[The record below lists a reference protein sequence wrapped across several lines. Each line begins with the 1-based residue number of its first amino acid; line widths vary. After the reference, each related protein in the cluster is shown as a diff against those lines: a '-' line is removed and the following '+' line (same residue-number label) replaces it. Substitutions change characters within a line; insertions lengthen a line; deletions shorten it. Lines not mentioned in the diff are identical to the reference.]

1 MDKLKMGDNLRIG
14 IGDMSKMTGVSS
26 RQLRY
31 WEQKGYIKAM
41 NEEEGVAR
49 KYGLGSMYKIF
60 AIKHFL
66 DEGYTLAKAVEKAEL
81 HRKEGILLHRVF
93 RTLIKGI
100 ELMDETE
107 IKGRVDLGTADSY
120 HVYGVV
126 DENGTRIELE
136 KE

>member
-1 MDKLKMGDNLRIG
+1 MGDNLRIG

-81 HRKEGILLHRVF
+81 HRK
-93 RTLIKGI
+93 
-100 ELMDETE
+100 
-107 IKGRVDLGTADSY
+107 GRVDLGTAESY

-126 DENGTRIELE
+126 DEKGTRIELE

>member
-1 MDKLKMGDNLRIG
+1 MGDNLRIG

-26 RQLRY
+26 RQLR
-31 WEQKGYIKAM
+31 
-41 NEEEGVAR
+41 
-49 KYGLGSMYKIF
+49 
-60 AIKHFL
+60 
-66 DEGYTLAKAVEKAEL
+66 
-81 HRKEGILLHRVF
+81 LLHRVF

-100 ELMDETE
+100 ELTDETE

-126 DENGTRIELE
+126 DEKGTRIELE

>member
-1 MDKLKMGDNLRIG
+1 MGDNLRIG

-60 AIKHFL
+60 AIKHFWM
-66 DEGYTLAKAVEKAEL
+66 
-81 HRKEGILLHRVF
+81 RVYSGKSS
-93 RTLIKGI
+93 R
-100 ELMDETE
+100 
-107 IKGRVDLGTADSY
+107 KGRAASQRGNFAASRLSNAHQGHRTDG
-120 HVYGVV
+120 
-126 DENGTRIELE
+126 
-136 KE
+136 

>member
-1 MDKLKMGDNLRIG
+1 MGDNLRIG

-41 NEEEGVAR
+41 NEEEGGAR

-81 HRKEGILLHRVF
+81 HRVF

-100 ELMDETE
+100 ELTDETE

-126 DENGTRIELE
+126 DEKGTRIELE

>member
-1 MDKLKMGDNLRIG
+1 MGNKLRIG

-31 WEQKGYIKAM
+31 WEQKGYIRPI
-41 NEEEGVAR
+41 NEEEGVSR

-66 DEGYTLAKAVEKAEL
+66 DEGYTLAKSVEKAEQHRREGLVL
-81 HRKEGILLHRVF
+81 HSVF
-93 RTLIKGI
+93 RTLVRGI
-100 ELMDETE
+100 ELTDDEK
-107 IKGRVDLGTADSY
+107 IQGRVDLGESGEY

-126 DENGTRIELE
+126 DDKGTRIELE
-136 KE
+136 KKD

>member
-1 MDKLKMGDNLRIG
+1 MGDNLRIG

-31 WEQKGYIKAM
+31 WEQKGYIKPM
-41 NEEEGVAR
+41 NEEEGAAR

-66 DEGYTLAKAVEKAEL
+66 DEGYTLSKSVEKAEM
-81 HRKEGILLHRVF
+81 HRKEGILLHQVF

-100 ELMDETE
+100 ELTDDVE
-107 IKGRVDLGTADSY
+107 IKGRVDLGTAGSY

-126 DENGTRIELE
+126 DEKGTRIELE